1 MNDQTIS
8 FRFKESEIEYY
19 VEKLDNIL
27 SRISEKIRLKSHTYN
42 LNYASISISSQYKR
56 NSNRFELSEYD
67 INIDLFDK
75 YKLIKCYSK
84 GYILPDKI
92 GCHNLVYDYT
102 FGVYIPYFKEI
113 IYTSREIINKLYLKE
128 PKEVI
133 NDSKTFL
140 MYIYAD
146 IYFNNLPYKYPILK
160 IEPYEKRTNI
170 LFGNGKSLM
179 DISIL
184 YWIPKILNDF
194 DFLLDFLGWSYQET
208 LYKSLKSIK

>member
-8 FRFKESEIEYY
+8 FRFKESEIEYD
-19 VEKLDNIL
+19 VGKLEDIL
-27 SRISEKIRLKSHTYN
+27 RRISEKIRLKSHTYN
-42 LNYASISISSQYKR
+42 LNYASVSISSQYKR

-67 INIDLFDK
+67 INIDLFGK

-92 GCHNLVYDYT
+92 GCRNLVYDYT
-102 FGVYIPYFKEI
+102 SGVYVPYFKEI
-113 IYTSREIINKLYLKE
+113 IYTSKEIINKLYPNE
-128 PKEVI
+128 PKIV
-133 NDSKTFL
+133 L
-140 MYIYAD
+140 MYIYTD

-160 IEPYEKRTNI
+160 IEPYEGRINI

-184 YWIPKILNDF
+184 H
-194 DFLLDFLGWSYQET
+194 
-208 LYKSLKSIK
+208 

>member
-1 MNDQTIS
+1 MNEQTIS
-8 FRFKESEIEYY
+8 SRFKESEIEYA
-19 VEKLDNIL
+19 VGKLDEIL
-27 SRISEKIRLKSHTYN
+27 SRISEKIRLKSHINN
-42 LNYASISISSQYKR
+42 LNYASISMSSQYKR

-67 INIDLFDK
+67 INIDLFGK
-75 YKLIKCYSK
+75 YNKNPLIKCYSK
-84 GYILPDKI
+84 GYILSDKI

-113 IYTSREIINKLYLKE
+113 IYTSKEIINKLYLKE

-133 NDSKTFL
+133 NEPEIFL

-146 IYFNNLPYKYPILK
+146 IYFNNLPYRYPILK
-160 IEPYEKRTNI
+160 IEPYEKRMNI

-184 YWIPKILNDF
+184 H
-194 DFLLDFLGWSYQET
+194 
-208 LYKSLKSIK
+208 